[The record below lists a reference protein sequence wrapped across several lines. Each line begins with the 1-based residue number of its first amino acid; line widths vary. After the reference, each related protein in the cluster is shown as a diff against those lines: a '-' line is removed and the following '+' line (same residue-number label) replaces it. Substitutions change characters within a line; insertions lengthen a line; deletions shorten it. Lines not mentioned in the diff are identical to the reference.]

1 MVLLEDAQQK
11 KLEETPEMTAEDV
24 VTGEG
29 SGGRGETGPC
39 WAEQR
44 PRRESSP
51 GRPCSLQPSSP
62 GQSAKRSMATHTERK
77 YKQAL

>member
-29 SGGRGETGPC
+29 SRGRGETGPC
-39 WAEQR
+39 
-44 PRRESSP
+44 
-51 GRPCSLQPSSP
+51 
-62 GQSAKRSMATHTERK
+62 
-77 YKQAL
+77 

>member
-29 SGGRGETGPC
+29 SRGGGETGPC
-39 WAEQR
+39 WVEGEQPR
-44 PRRESSP
+44 PA
-51 GRPCSLQPSSP
+51 LQPP
-62 GQSAKRSMATHTERK
+62 
-77 YKQAL
+77 ALFFSTKC